1 MNDMPAVIHLID
13 DDDSLRVAMGRLLKA
28 AGFEVA
34 SYSSAGEFL
43 MNPPPDPPGCLVLDV
58 RMPGPSGL
66 ELQAALARQGCRLP
80 IIFLTGHGDIPMSV
94 RAIKAGAIDFLTKP
108 VERQA
113 LLEAIG
119 QALHAQRMNSSSQQR
134 IDQIRTRF
142 ESLTDRERAIF
153 SLVIQGKL
161 NKQIAVALGIAER
174 TVKAHRAQVMEKM
187 EVETLA
193 DLVRVGS
200 LLEPLVQAQAASSQP
215 SPGSASE

>member
-1 MNDMPAVIHLID
+1 MNETPAVIHLID
-13 DDDSLRVAMGRLLKA
+13 DDDSLRVALGRLLTA

-43 MNPPPDPPGCLVLDV
+43 MHPLPAAPGCLVLDV

-66 ELQAALARQGCRLP
+66 ELQAALTRQGSRLP

-119 QALHAQRMNSSSQQR
+119 QALHTQRLNDSSQQR
-134 IDQIRTRF
+134 IDQIRSRF
-142 ESLTDRERAIF
+142 ESLTERERAIF
-153 SLVIQGKL
+153 SLVIQWKL

-174 TVKAHRAQVMEKM
+174 TGKAHRAQVM
-187 EVETLA
+187 
-193 DLVRVGS
+193 
-200 LLEPLVQAQAASSQP
+200 
-215 SPGSASE
+215 

>member
-1 MNDMPAVIHLID
+1 MNETPAVIHLID
-13 DDDSLRVAMGRLLKA
+13 DDDSLRVALGRLLTA

-43 MNPPPDPPGCLVLDV
+43 MHPLPAAPGCLVLDV

-66 ELQAALARQGCRLP
+66 ELQAALTRQGSRLP

-119 QALHAQRMNSSSQQR
+119 QALQTQRLNDSSQQR
-134 IDQIRTRF
+134 IDQIRSRF
-142 ESLTDRERAIF
+142 ESLTERERAIF

-200 LLEPLVQAQAASSQP
+200 LLEPMATAVTGAS
-215 SPGSASE
+215 